1 MGLSA
6 LGALLALSF
15 ALVMQSPRLS
25 RRLNLYS
32 ARLAER
38 VRALTGYALALLLL
52 AFGFFLAGVPLD
64 TAPEAA
70 APEGPAAGQVV
81 VVVTATAE
89 PNGGGSALS
98 PTATLTPAA
107 THTPGTPASGAFT
120 APLTRPA
127 TLTGTLEATTAAD
140 DANRP
145 PTATL
150 TPLPPATANALG
162 TPAPTAT
169 RTPTPTSTA
178 SPTLTAS
185 PTATL
190 TPTPTV
196 SPTPTLTPTPVSGLT
211 ATVDTR
217 GSTLWVRRTPGGAP
231 LVIVQDQDRVLL
243 LPRHANQGGVVWQ
256 EISTL
261 DGTVGWVRQEYLVLT
276 P

>member
-6 LGALLALSF
+6 LGALVVLSLSLM
-15 ALVMQSPRLS
+15 AQSPRLS

-32 ARLAER
+32 ARLPER

-64 TAPEAA
+64 A
-70 APEGPAAGQVV
+70 APEGSAAAQTV
-81 VVVTATAE
+81 VVVTATPEASAV
-89 PNGGGSALS
+89 GSAASLT
-98 PTATLTPAA
+98 PTLTAA
-107 THTPGTPASGAFT
+107 ASATPGTPVSGAFT

-127 TLTGTLEATTAAD
+127 TLTSTLAGTAA
-140 DANRP
+140 ANATNRP
-145 PTATL
+145 PATTT
-150 TPLPPATANALG
+150 TPLPSATANALG

-178 SPTLTAS
+178 SPTPTAS

-231 LVIVQDQDRVLL
+231 LVIVQDQDTVLL
-243 LPRHANQGGVVWQ
+243 LPRHANQGGVVWR

-261 DGTVGWVRQEYLVLT
+261 DGTVGWVRQEYLILT

>member
-15 ALVMQSPRLS
+15 ALVVQSPRLS

-70 APEGPAAGQVV
+70 APEGATAGQVM
-81 VVVTATAE
+81 VVTATAE
-89 PNGGGSALS
+89 PNGGESALS
-98 PTATLTPAA
+98 PTPTLTPAA

-127 TLTGTLEATTAAD
+127 TLTGTLAATTAT
-140 DANRP
+140 DAGRP

-178 SPTLTAS
+178 SPTPTAS

-231 LVIVQDQDRVLL
+231 LVMVQDQDRVLL